1 MKETLVYQNWEE
13 KVVYPAEGADPQVL
27 AETEKFKAV
36 VAGLAAG
43 QKIPPHPAETGVY
56 VFQQGNGIMTVDEKQ
71 IEVAPGSV
79 VITADGAIRSIE
91 AHTRLSFIAV
101 RVF

>member
-27 AETEKFKAV
+27 AQSEKFKAV
-36 VAGLAAG
+36 IAGLAAG
-43 QKIPPHPAETGVY
+43 QKIPPHPEAPGVY
-56 VFQQGNGIMTVDEKQ
+56 IFQEGTGLMTVDEKQ
-71 IEVAPGSV
+71 IEVAPGTV
-79 VITADGAIRSIE
+79 VITAAGAVRSIE

-101 RVF
+101 RVS